1 MLSANGVFVIIVH
14 PSIFSLSAQA
24 CKRGNSDIVRLMIE
38 SGADCNILSKHQN
51 SALHFAKQCNNVL
64 VYEQLKSHLET

>member
-1 MLSANGVFVIIVH
+1 MICSHGGFIIVH
-14 PSIFSLSAQA
+14 PPIFSLSAQA
-24 CKRGNSDIVRLMIE
+24 CKRGNLDIVRLMIE

-64 VYEQLKSHLET
+64 VYEQLKSHLDT